1 MVINDYPASGG
12 PETPATSV
20 ASKRA
25 PPTSPGVIVSKRSR
39 LNTPPVVATQ
49 AAAPARIVSLRDC
62 ETEQV
67 IDNKTVSRIDV
78 VGWCVDMFEYKKLN
92 CGSLFTDRFDKDYLS
107 TDLHRSEWGKLLRLR
122 EKGVATQ
129 CCVNDTVMRRA
140 KKPGKRTH
148 GMYEAC
154 DRCVKTNRLCAR
166 LVETDG
172 VIKLAFFPLP
182 GLYLEDA
189 QMYSMDYW
197 VI

>member
-1 MVINDYPASGG
+1 M
-12 PETPATSV
+12 
-20 ASKRA
+20 
-25 PPTSPGVIVSKRSR
+25 
-39 LNTPPVVATQ
+39 
-49 AAAPARIVSLRDC
+49 
-62 ETEQV
+62 EQV
-67 IDNKTVSRIDV
+67 IDNKTVSRIDI
-78 VGWCVDMFEYKKLN
+78 VGWCVDTSGYKQLD
-92 CGSLFTDRFDKDYLS
+92 CGPLFTNKFDKDYLS

-148 GMYEAC
+148 LMCEAC

-166 LVETDG
+166 LVETGG

-182 GLYLEDA
+182 GPVYLEDA